1 MPDQN
6 GYDVFGDGG
15 RSRVGEIFYCAAYFY
30 GNGDVVEAEDL
41 FVYEFLE
48 DGGGGRDVGYE
59 EEATPWIKRH
69 CHE

>member
-15 RSRVGEIFYCAAYFY
+15 RYRVGESVYCVAYFY

-41 FVYEFLE
+41 FVHEGFKE
-48 DGGGGRDVGYE
+48 GGGLGDVGYE
-59 EEATPWIKRH
+59 EEATPWSKRH
-69 CHE
+69 CHG